1 MDNSYQYQAGDF
13 SQRPWG
19 SWRVLEVFPHSV
31 LKRIEVL
38 PGKRLS
44 LQRHRHRAEHWVV
57 ADGEVSV
64 LVGQQNLRLSIG
76 QSVDIP
82 VGTIHRNAN
91 EGAATAGAM
100 ELQHGSLLSED
111 DIERV
116 DDDYGRLNGSHK

>member
-1 MDNSYQYQAGDF
+1 MDNSYQYQAGDS

-82 VGTIHRNAN
+82 VGTIHRIAN
-91 EGAATAGAM
+91 EGAATAVVM

-116 DDDYGRLNGSHK
+116 DDDYGRLNASPE

>member
-1 MDNSYQYQAGDF
+1 MDNSYQYQAGD
-13 SQRPWG
+13 SSLRPWG

-44 LQRHRHRAEHWVV
+44 LQRHRYRAEHWIL

-64 LVGQQNLRLSIG
+64 LVGQRQFRLGIG
-76 QSVDIP
+76 QWVDIP
-82 VGTIHRNAN
+82 VGVAHRLSN
-91 EGAATAGAM
+91 EGSTTAVVM

-111 DIERV
+111 DIERLE
-116 DDDYGRLNGSHK
+116 DDYGRSGECRG

>member
-1 MDNSYQYQAGDF
+1 MNNNYQYQAGDS

-57 ADGEVSV
+57 ADGEVFV
-64 LVGQQNLRLSIG
+64 LVGQKELCLCTG

-82 VGTIHRNAN
+82 AGTIHRIAN
-91 EGAATAGAM
+91 EGAVPAVVM

-111 DIERV
+111 DIERM
-116 DDDYGRLNGSHK
+116 DDDYGRLNGSLE

>member
-1 MDNSYQYQAGDF
+1 MNNNYQYQAGD
-13 SQRPWG
+13 SSLRPWG

-76 QSVDIP
+76 QCVDIP
-82 VGTIHRNAN
+82 VGTIHRIAN
-91 EGAATAGAM
+91 EGAATAVVM
-100 ELQHGSLLSED
+100 ELQHGSMLSEE
-111 DIERV
+111 DIERLE
-116 DDDYGRLNGSHK
+116 DDYGRSDDSEH

>member
-1 MDNSYQYQAGDF
+1 MNNSYQYQAGDS

-19 SWRVLEVFPHSV
+19 SWRVLEIFPHSV

-64 LVGQQNLRLSIG
+64 LVGQQELRLCTG

-82 VGTIHRNAN
+82 VGVIHRLAN
-91 EGAATAGAM
+91 ESTLTAVVM
-100 ELQHGSLLSED
+100 ELQHGSVLSEN
-111 DIERV
+111 DIERLE
-116 DDDYGRLNGSHK
+116 DDYGRPNGSRD